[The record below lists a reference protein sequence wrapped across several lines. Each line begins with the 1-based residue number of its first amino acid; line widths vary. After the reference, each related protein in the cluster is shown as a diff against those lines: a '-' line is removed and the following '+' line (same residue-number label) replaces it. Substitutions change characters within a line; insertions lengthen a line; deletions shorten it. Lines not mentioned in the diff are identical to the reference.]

1 MKLSIVIICWNDQK
15 CLPDCLKSVYAEAGS
30 NKFEVIVV
38 DNGSTDGSAACV
50 REGFP
55 QVKVVVNRRNVG
67 FGPGN
72 NVGIREA
79 QGDYIL
85 ILNPDTILRPRALET
100 WLAYADRHPEA
111 GAFGCRTLNSDG
123 SFQITTQPTP
133 TVFRYFCKA
142 LCLRWP
148 GWLFDS
154 LQVDSYVGWD
164 GTTDR
169 EIGFQA
175 ACALLVRGI
184 LLKELGGFDERFLH
198 QFEDSDLCLRVW
210 KAGYSVRFCPD
221 AEIVHIGGQNR
232 GRYPIRVILETERS
246 KYKYFHKHYGERAA
260 RRIRWISLM
269 AQAIRYFGC
278 WLPLLVKGR
287 AAAEN
292 KRELHRVLLTW
303 NWNLDPVRF
312 VTTGEETDVGYA
324 PLITT
329 PKTNPHTV
337 GAKQA

>member
-1 MKLSIVIICWNDQK
+1 MVEEYARSLTELEADFGTGEACRAYWALFPDSHVHAADRGRRSRCEIRGVCRLW
-15 CLPDCLKSVYAEAGS
+15 LP
-30 NKFEVIVV
+30 
-38 DNGSTDGSAACV
+38 
-50 REGFP
+50 
-55 QVKVVVNRRNVG
+55 G
-67 FGPGN
+67 FGDA
-72 NVGIREA
+72 IRTRVSL
-79 QGDYIL
+79 GMPHCL
-85 ILNPDTILRPRALET
+85 
-100 WLAYADRHPEA
+100 
-111 GAFGCRTLNSDG
+111 TLG
-123 SFQITTQPTP
+123 
-133 TVFRYFCKA
+133 R
-142 LCLRWP
+142 
-148 GWLFDS
+148 
-154 LQVDSYVGWD
+154 
-164 GTTDR
+164 
-169 EIGFQA
+169 
-175 ACALLVRGI
+175 
-184 LLKELGGFDERFLH
+184 FDERFLH

-246 KYKYFHKHYGERAA
+246 KYKNFYKHYGERAA

-303 NWNLDPVRF
+303 NWNLDPMRF

-324 PLITT
+324 PLITA